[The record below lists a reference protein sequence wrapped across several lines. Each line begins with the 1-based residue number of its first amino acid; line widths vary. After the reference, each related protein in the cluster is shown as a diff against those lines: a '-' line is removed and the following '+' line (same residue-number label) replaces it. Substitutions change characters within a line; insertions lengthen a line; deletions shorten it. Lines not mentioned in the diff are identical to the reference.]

1 MEQIA
6 DLAHSR
12 SQLKELTKEMRQWL
26 DVADEEISEL
36 RSQNTS
42 MTKHIKRL
50 EKLLSEKAHNEAE
63 SSGLLRG
70 EDLDADK
77 INAQKMNKM
86 EKEAAL
92 MMEETQKLT
101 AEMRSLQE
109 QKEKD
114 QAHIR
119 DITTDLETF
128 KCYIEQGELEQQQKD
143 EIIHQRTL
151 QLIHFEKTVGEY
163 TNIVED
169 LRLTNQELK
178 RQLEEALERTSIAAL
193 NEPEAQNERALSS
206 LQSIAQEIQATAAA
220 LMEENQKLTAEIRS
234 LQEEK
239 LKDQAKQRD
248 ITADLKTVKEET
260 EPEDQTDPTVV
271 HQHYQRPVLVLSE
284 SLLSL
289 RSGILAARPE
299 LQALWAGSY
308 LWGSYLW
315 GPYRGSYLCWPYLW
329 GSYLWGPYL
338 WGPYLWGPYLREKAL
353 VFPLAGYVDVEVAVS
368 GSSPRLTPSFE
379 QL

>member
-1 MEQIA
+1 MDSSMENLSSKQMMEQIA
-6 DLAHSR
+6 DLTHSQ
-12 SQLKELTKEMRQWL
+12 SQLKELTKEMTQWL

-128 KCYIEQGELEQQQKD
+128 KCYIEQVELEQQQKD

-206 LQSIAQEIQATAAA
+206 PQSVAQEIQAKAAA
-220 LMEENQKLTAEIRS
+220 LMEENLKLTAEIRS

-248 ITADLKTVKEET
+248 ITADLKTFKCYLEQVELEQQRKDDIF
-260 EPEDQTDPTVV
+260 DQIGMPDVTYD
-271 HQHYQRPVLVLSE
+271 
-284 SLLSL
+284 SL
-289 RSGILAARPE
+289 A
-299 LQALWAGSY
+299 
-308 LWGSYLW
+308 
-315 GPYRGSYLCWPYLW
+315 
-329 GSYLWGPYL
+329 
-338 WGPYLWGPYLREKAL
+338 
-353 VFPLAGYVDVEVAVS
+353 
-368 GSSPRLTPSFE
+368 
-379 QL
+379 